1 MACPLAQTSTQKCKH
16 RSFQIVITCLYAVNG
31 VVDPFN
37 FGNPKKHAGLSSELR
52 EIS

>member
-16 RSFQIVITCLYAVNG
+16 RSFQIVITCLHVVSG

-37 FGNPKKHAGLSSELR
+37 FGNPKNMLASRLN
-52 EIS
+52 